1 MNPDAETI
9 YRALTSTRRIGE
21 LRRLTYRCHA
31 QRCLLLD
38 AAEVPAMGLL
48 LHVKGYKNSRTV
60 NEATSVAEAR
70 AARTTDGNRHW
81 RAQSFW
87 GVESSLSRPDIRE
100 ASLYL
105 NCDHVLRHDLTA
117 QQFHADWDHGHH
129 EIAVRSD
136 HSYVVLR

>member
-38 AAEVPAMGLL
+38 AAEVPSVGWII
-48 LHVKGYKNSRTV
+48 HVKRYKNSPTV
-60 NEATSVAEAR
+60 NESTSVAEAR
-70 AARTTDGNRHW
+70 AKETTDGDRHW
-81 RAQSFW
+81 RPRTFWAVQST
-87 GVESSLSRPDIRE
+87 LSRPDIPE
-100 ASLYL
+100 ASLHL

-117 QQFHADWDHGHH
+117 RRFHQDREAGHA
-129 EIAVRSD
+129 EVMVRAD
-136 HSYVVLR
+136 HSYVVLQ